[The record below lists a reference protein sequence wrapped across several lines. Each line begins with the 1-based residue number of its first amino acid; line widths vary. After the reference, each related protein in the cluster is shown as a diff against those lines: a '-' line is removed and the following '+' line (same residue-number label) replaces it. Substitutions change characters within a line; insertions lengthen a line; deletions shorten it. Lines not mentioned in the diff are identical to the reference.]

1 MAERSNMLKKFTVY
15 LKKGEPLTLE
25 FRRFTFDANGFTV
38 FDSYNDAVPNLAFLS
53 IDHIAA
59 IIPEEQRESDSR
71 FKVILRNG
79 QSFEVVA
86 EVFKTDQPPSVR
98 FCWQQYSHRQEE
110 IQNIYVALS
119 EVVAVMPV
127 NGLQRE

>member
-1 MAERSNMLKKFTVY
+1 MLKKFTAY

-25 FRRFTFDANGFTV
+25 FRRFTFDSNGFTV
-38 FDSYNDAVPNLAFLS
+38 YDSYNEAVPNRAFLS
-53 IDHIAA
+53 SDHIAA

-71 FKVILRNG
+71 FKVTLRNG

-86 EVFKTDQPPSVR
+86 EIFNIDQPPSVR

-119 EVVAVMPV
+119 EVVAIMPV
-127 NGLQRE
+127 KGLQGEW